1 MAVTAGTAGAGD
13 PSANYGGHSA
23 DGPTVSEIGEAATI
37 AAIREAAPSEVN
49 GDDAAVLDPAPP
61 NSRDIATTDV
71 LVDGEHFR
79 LDWSTPYEVGVKAV
93 SQNFA
98 DIQAMG
104 GRPTAVLMSL
114 SAPADLPVG
123 IVSDIARGI
132 SATAAPWGVEL
143 VGGDVVTS
151 RQLIVAVT
159 AIGVLAGPDPALTV
173 DAARPGHAVV
183 ASGVI
188 GHSAAGLALLNYYG
202 SREAVPD
209 NPVLQDLVSRHCA
222 PHLIVGRGSVGR
234 AAGMSAMTDNSDG
247 LIRDLTT
254 VARRSEVIIDL
265 DGAALTPDAQLY
277 YAAEITGD
285 DPWEWVLSGG
295 EDHTLLGTTD
305 KEPPAGYRIIGE
317 VKDAGDATKF
327 GELADPVTVD
337 GQRPLYVSGWNSL

>member
-1 MAVTAGTAGAGD
+1 MAETAGT
-13 PSANYGGHSA
+13 YGGHA
-23 DGPTVSEIGEAATI
+23 AGGPTVSQVGEAATI

-61 NSRDIATTDV
+61 NSRHIATTDV
-71 LVDGEHFR
+71 LVDSEHFR

-123 IVSDIARGI
+123 VVGDIARGI
-132 SATAAPWGVEL
+132 GAAATPWGVEL

-159 AIGVLAGPDPALTV
+159 AIGILAGPDPALTV
-173 DAARPGHAVV
+173 DAARPGHLVV

-188 GHSAAGLALLNYYG
+188 GHSAAGLALLKYYG
-202 SREAVPD
+202 SRAAVPD

-247 LIRDLTT
+247 LVHDLTT
-254 VARRSEVIIDL
+254 VARRSGVIVDL

-277 YAAEITGD
+277 YAADITGD
-285 DPWEWVLSGG
+285 DPWEWVLTGG

-305 KEPPAGYRIIGE
+305 KEPPAGYRVIGE
-317 VKDAGDATKF
+317 IRDAGDAERF
-327 GELADPVTVD
+327 GELTDPVTVD
-337 GQRPLYVSGWNSL
+337 GQRPLYATGWDSL